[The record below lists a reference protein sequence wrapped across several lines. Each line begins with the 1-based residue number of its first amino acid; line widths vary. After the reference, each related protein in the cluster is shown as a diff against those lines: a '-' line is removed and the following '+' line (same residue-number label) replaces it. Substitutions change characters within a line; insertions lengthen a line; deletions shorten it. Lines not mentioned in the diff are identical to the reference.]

1 MGGYEQ
7 NLHISDN
14 AFEKMRADADMVLQ
28 YLIKNMIEKDSMDGK
43 VTIAIDVTLTKEFIP
58 NRDPNSQ
65 GATRMVL
72 KPKFSHKIGS
82 VMQIKNEAKGD
93 TNYDGMELVWDEEA
107 GEYVLKPIT
116 NTSQMSIFDADFRCV
131 NVPDETE
138 GDREDELSGIE
149 GDREYEL
156 LAVEGGSI
164 AALPGPTDESD
175 GSDDMSGMFEDDGY
189 GYEEPDDELDE

>member
-1 MGGYEQ
+1 MGEYDQ

-28 YLIKNMIEKDSMDGK
+28 HLIKNMIDKDSMDGK
-43 VTIAIDVTLTKEFIP
+43 VTIAIDVALTKEFIP
-58 NRDPNSQ
+58 NRDPNIQ
-65 GATRMVL
+65 GETRMVL

-116 NTSQMSIFDADFRCV
+116 NTIQMSIFDADFRCV
-131 NVPDETE
+131 NDPDEADETG
-138 GDREDELSGIE
+138 GDIEDEL
-149 GDREYEL
+149 
-156 LAVEGGSI
+156 LAIEGGSI
-164 AALPGPTDESD
+164 AALPGPIDESD

-189 GYEEPDDELDE
+189 GYEEPEDDLDE

>member
-1 MGGYEQ
+1 MGEYEQ

-28 YLIKNMIEKDSMDGK
+28 HLIKNMIDKDSMDGK
-43 VTIAIDVTLTKEFIP
+43 VTIAIDVALTKEFIP
-58 NRDPNSQ
+58 NRDPNIQ
-65 GATRMVL
+65 GETRMVL

-107 GEYVLKPIT
+107 GEYVLKPIA

-131 NVPDETE
+131 NDPDEDR
-138 GDREDELSGIE
+138 DREDAQ
-149 GDREYEL
+149 L
-156 LAVEGGSI
+156 LLEGGDI
-164 AALPGPTDESD
+164 ASLPGPVDENGD
-175 GSDDMSGMFEDDGY
+175 SDDMSGMFEDDGY
-189 GYEEPDDELDE
+189 GYEEPEDDLDE

>member
-1 MGGYEQ
+1 MGEYEQ

-14 AFEKMRADADMVLQ
+14 AFEKMRADADIVLQ
-28 YLIKNMIEKDSMDGK
+28 HLIKNMIDKDSMDGK

-58 NRDPNSQ
+58 NRDPNIQ
-65 GATRMVL
+65 GETRMVL

-93 TNYDGMELVWDEEA
+93 TNYDGMELVWDEEV
-107 GEYVLKPIT
+107 GEYVLKPIA

-131 NVPDETE
+131 NDLDEADETC
-138 GDREDELSGIE
+138 GDIEDEL
-149 GDREYEL
+149 
-156 LAVEGGSI
+156 LAIEGGSI
-164 AALPGPTDESD
+164 AALPGPIDESD
-175 GSDDMSGMFEDDGY
+175 DSDDMSGMFEDDGY

>member
-14 AFEKMRADADMVLQ
+14 AFEKMRTDADMVLQ

-58 NRDPNSQ
+58 NRDPNIQ
-65 GATRMVL
+65 GETRMVL

-107 GEYVLKPIT
+107 GEYVLKPIA

-131 NVPDETE
+131 NDPDEADETC
-138 GDREDELSGIE
+138 GDIEDELLAIE
-149 GDREYEL
+149 G
-156 LAVEGGSI
+156 GCI
-164 AALPGPTDESD
+164 TALPGPIDESD
-175 GSDDMSGMFEDDGY
+175 SPDDMSGMFEDDGY